1 MGRWLTGL
9 ESKYSDSLGQ
19 GTAKTAK
26 TTFGAGHKIPNYL
39 EDVTDKTAKTPVS
52 NFCQLVRHYGADRQ
66 RLLSYE
72 EIMVELDA
80 DDLKELEH
88 TEKRDRQI
96 WAEMLADRLTRE
108 VK

>member
-1 MGRWLTGL
+1 MGKWLSGL
-9 ESKYSDSLGQ
+9 ESKYPDSLGH

-26 TTFGAGHKIPNYL
+26 TNFMSGKEITESL
-39 EDVTDKTAKTPVS
+39 EDVTDKTTKTPVS
-52 NFCQLVRHYGADRQ
+52 SFCQLVRHYGAHRQ

-88 TEKRDRQI
+88 MGRRDRQI
-96 WAEMLADRLTRE
+96 WAEMLADRLVRD

>member
-1 MGRWLTGL
+1 MMGRWLTGL

-26 TTFGAGHKIPNYL
+26 TTVRGGHKFPDHL
-39 EDVTDKTAKTPVS
+39 KKVTDKTPVS
-52 NFCQLVRHYGADRQ
+52 RFCQLVRHYGADRQ

-80 DDLKELEH
+80 DDLKELEQ
-88 TEKRDRQI
+88 TDRRDRQI
-96 WAEMLADRLTRE
+96 WAEMLADRLTRR